1 MKQKILLLLGLALCY
16 TLPSMAQESD
26 VSDLLKSDCLTKAP
40 EVVNESLPTI
50 ILTKEGK
57 ILSVQVQNFKCN
69 CGTRDFD
76 VKSDISGGN
85 DPYSLSISIVPVI
98 PAAMDCICPFNISFT
113 VRDFEPNSF
122 YLECWFYEGQVE
134 LKEGEPLVLND
145 STNGIEA
152 IDSSSQSPKTVFNL
166 QGQRVE
172 SVPRKGV
179 YIQNGKKVVIKIN

>member
-1 MKQKILLLLGLALCY
+1 MKKIVLLIASVMFSLV
-16 TLPSMAQESD
+16 SMAQESD

-40 EVVNESLPTI
+40 EVVNESVPTI

-85 DPYSLSISIVPVI
+85 DNNPYSLSISIVPVI

-134 LKEGEPLVLND
+134 LKEGEPLLLND
-145 STNGIEA
+145 STNGIGA
-152 IDSSSQSPKTVFNL
+152 IDGSSQSPTTVYNL
-166 QGQRVE
+166 QGQRLTDK
-172 SVPRKGV
+172 PRRGI
-179 YIQNGKKVVIKIN
+179 YIQNGRKIVIKR

>member
-1 MKQKILLLLGLALCY
+1 MEKKVVFLCLALFY
-16 TLPSMAQESD
+16 TLSFMAQESD

-76 VKSDISGGN
+76 VKSDISGGNDN

-152 IDSSSQSPKTVFNL
+152 IDSSSQSPKTVYNL
-166 QGQRVE
+166 QGQRLTDK
-172 SVPRKGV
+172 PRKGV
-179 YIQNGKKVVIKIN
+179 YIQNGKKVVMK